1 MRSGVLHINSL
12 SFRVILTLSFSRIA
26 RYAPSL
32 RSQNASE
39 MTALLICI

>member
-1 MRSGVLHINSL
+1 MSRDILHITSL
-12 SFRVILTLSFSRIA
+12 SFRVVLTLSFSRIA

>member
-1 MRSGVLHINSL
+1 MLSGILHITGL
-12 SFRVILTLSFSRIA
+12 SFLAVLALSFSRIA

-32 RSQNASE
+32 RSQNASK